1 MKNDTAM
8 LFALAVLSPVFAI
21 DNGLGI
27 VPPRGWRS
35 WNAYTCTDSSNS
47 TLTGGNILTA
57 DVMRD
62 AMHAVLDDSRT
73 VNGTK
78 TTLASLGFDYV
89 SMDGTVC
96 NFYLGSVIPIL
107 KSAYALYYVCS
118 WTWQHAHLSPTLR
131 SVAPSSFP
139 PRASLTLRSVA
150 PPHYSFPP
158 RSCYRRVAAVQLF
171 HKTGGR
177 SCATSLLD
185 WRLPDRPLLVA

>member
-96 NFYLGSVIPIL
+96 NFYLGSVIP
-107 KSAYALYYVCS
+107 S
-118 WTWQHAHLSPTLR
+118 
-131 SVAPSSFP
+131 
-139 PRASLTLRSVA
+139 
-150 PPHYSFPP
+150 
-158 RSCYRRVAAVQLF
+158 
-171 HKTGGR
+171 
-177 SCATSLLD
+177 
-185 WRLPDRPLLVA
+185 